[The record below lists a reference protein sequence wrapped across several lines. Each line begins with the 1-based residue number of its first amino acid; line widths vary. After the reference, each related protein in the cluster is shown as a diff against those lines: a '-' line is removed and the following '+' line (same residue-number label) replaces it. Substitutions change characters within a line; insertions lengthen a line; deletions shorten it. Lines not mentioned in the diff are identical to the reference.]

1 MQKVGDCD
9 FFGWADNEMSTYEK
23 KKMMEH
29 LTVTKE
35 KTEADFARLEKLIET
50 KFKKNIYQTNQL
62 RLKLEN

>member
-1 MQKVGDCD
+1 
-9 FFGWADNEMSTYEK
+9 
-23 KKMMEH
+23 MEH